1 MKRSSISTD
10 KSGGREVSAGDSST
24 TDRAVEAASRR
35 QNQEV
40 ATLTNNARNL
50 QSYSEEW
57 SLRSGWDYHNSEQAA
72 QINVEIGVDKELKH
86 S

>member
-1 MKRSSISTD
+1 MFSPTDIELIINPLNMKRSSISTD

-50 QSYSEEW
+50 QSYSEE
-57 SLRSGWDYHNSEQAA
+57 
-72 QINVEIGVDKELKH
+72 
-86 S
+86 